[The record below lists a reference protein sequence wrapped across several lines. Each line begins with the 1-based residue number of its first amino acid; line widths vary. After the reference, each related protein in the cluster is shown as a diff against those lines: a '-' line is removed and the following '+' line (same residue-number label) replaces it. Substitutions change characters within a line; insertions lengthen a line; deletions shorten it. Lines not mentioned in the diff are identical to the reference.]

1 MNFVTHKVSCHIRR
15 LFSEI
20 PAMEQLEAALVEI
33 KGVMLTSEKCTSFA
47 NRVQHLFNRINDLLN
62 INLSY

>member
-1 MNFVTHKVSCHIRR
+1 MVPV
-15 LFSEI
+15 
-20 PAMEQLEAALVEI
+20 LVEI